1 MADLN
6 AEWSSVT
13 RDSEEPALPVVHNDE
28 LQDLPSHEV
37 AEVPASETPNS
48 ESIFPLRHFPA
59 LGEPTHVPALDDTV
73 YGQPTSAEPEPES
86 ETRSSEAGIARV
98 PEESHQWAT
107 DTRFRHADEVSTVDP
122 DAVAIQGQR
131 LDLGAFIPIIM
142 SVVDHEARRTE
153 IGGDNRDGSPDG
165 PSLNLAPGSISATPS
180 SENPFIHD
188 MNERRPLLA
197 HLHSSP
203 SPDRHPQVPH
213 TRESYGAT
221 DDDPTFHDLG
231 WIAYV
236 LPDRSATYY
245 VQPTLHTTTDADLR
259 DPTMLGSVS
268 RMLGGGAGYRGNDG
282 GSRQGTMELWLSDW
296 DGKGGIAGQKR
307 LGDEN
312 ASASVGV
319 RSPGRWKGKGKR
331 TDWRRRSEDA
341 ALTRWWVDHLTRE
354 VWVADNLVQLE
365 DHLDM
370 EIRYWAFM
378 ESHPAHVALP
388 SGAQKE
394 AIDVL
399 TWALMDQVL
408 AQPDVLLASPFT
420 QTECQELLRLLRQS
434 GDGSQIDTDVHS
446 TGTTRIVSRI
456 LLRVGKFFPYVKFQ
470 WNSIQFYPAQHQK
483 ALSVDTENN
492 KIHSPGFIRRLADL
506 LLSCLLLGVPF
517 LSYTRTRCRMG
528 DTESGPRARMLPT
541 LLIGVCIC
549 LLAAILLGASVTFL
563 SLPGFYGIPRAM
575 LLTVM
580 ILAAGAIITSVVAL
594 FWCQAEP
601 VTAPTNTEAVVK
613 REGSM
618 FISTRSIILSLP
630 LTLFMY
636 AVLVFVATF
645 LLDSFTGR
653 I

>member
-37 AEVPASETPNS
+37 AEIPASETPNS

-73 YGQPTSAEPEPES
+73 YGQPTSAESEPES

-142 SVVDHEARRTE
+142 SVLLDPSAPRPPAKIPSFMTRT
-153 IGGDNRDGSPDG
+153 NVALYSRTYTLP
-165 PSLNLAPGSISATPS
+165 
-180 SENPFIHD
+180 
-188 MNERRPLLA
+188 
-197 HLHSSP
+197 P

-296 DGKGGIAGQKR
+296 DSKAGIAGR
-307 LGDEN
+307 MRSGDEN
-312 ASASVGV
+312 ASASAGV

-434 GDGSQIDTDVHS
+434 GDGPQIDTDVHS
-446 TGTTRIVSRI
+446 TGITRIVSRI
-456 LLRVGKFFPYVKFQ
+456 LLRV
-470 WNSIQFYPAQHQK
+470 AQHQK
-483 ALSVDTENN
+483 ALSVDTEDN
-492 KIHSPGFIRRLADL
+492 KIYSPGFIRRFADV

-549 LLAAILLGASVTFL
+549 LLAAALLGASVTFL

-594 FWCQAEP
+594 FWYQAEP
-601 VTAPTNTEAVVK
+601 VTAPTNTEAAVK